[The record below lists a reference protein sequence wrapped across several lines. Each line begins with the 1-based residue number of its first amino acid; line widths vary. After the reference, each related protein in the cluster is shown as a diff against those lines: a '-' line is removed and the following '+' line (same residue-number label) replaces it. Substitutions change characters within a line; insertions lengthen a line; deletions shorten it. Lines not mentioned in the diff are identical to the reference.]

1 MYIPLLNFYDV
12 MCWVLTAY
20 GGSQMSTDGL
30 VHVVTLCGQCSC
42 GCPELYLDP
51 AAAEEQ
57 RVVITDDFG
66 NAIRLS
72 RAQLRDIIGL
82 AREGA
87 LDATAIG

>member
-1 MYIPLLNFYDV
+1 M
-12 MCWVLTAY
+12 
-20 GGSQMSTDGL
+20 SQDNL
-30 VHVVTLCGQCSC
+30 VHMLTLCGSCSC

-66 NAIRLS
+66 SAIRLS

-82 AREGA
+82 ARDGS
-87 LDATAIG
+87 LDAAVR